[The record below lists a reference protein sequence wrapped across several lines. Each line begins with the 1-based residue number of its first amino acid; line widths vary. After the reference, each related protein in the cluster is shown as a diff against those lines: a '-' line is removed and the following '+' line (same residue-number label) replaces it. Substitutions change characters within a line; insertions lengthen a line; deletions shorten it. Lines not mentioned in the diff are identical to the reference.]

1 METTLQPG
9 SVDAAKI
16 SRLVAQ
22 LDSIGEATPRLVG
35 PDGYEVD
42 LPVELYSI
50 LRSVAVELKA
60 GNGVA
65 VIPVSAVMTTAQAAE
80 MLNVSR
86 PHVVK
91 LIDNGDITHHM
102 SGTHRRVRIPDLLA
116 YMDKRDKDRNAA
128 LAAMHA
134 IADEAGMDL

>member
-1 METTLQPG
+1 MFLEKLQTVAFISFILRGRSKGTVMETTLQPG
-9 SVDAAKI
+9 SVDAAMI

-35 PDGYEVD
+35 PDGYGVD

-50 LRSVAVELKA
+50 LRKVADELKA
-60 GNGVA
+60 GNGVT

-80 MLNVSR
+80 TLNVSR

-91 LIDNGDITHHM
+91 LIDNGEIPHHM
-102 SGTHRRVRIPDLLA
+102 SGTHRR
-116 YMDKRDKDRNAA
+116 DRSPTHGSRAR
-128 LAAMHA
+128 
-134 IADEAGMDL
+134 